1 MVTIETLVRKRFKGK
16 NLLVPVSCGDGVFKS
31 DADDVAADV
40 LHDVELGRLHL
51 RDVLVGDLTEARQV

>member
-1 MVTIETLVRKRFKGK
+1 MA
-16 NLLVPVSCGDGVFKS
+16 PVSCGDGVFKS

-51 RDVLVGDLTEARQV
+51 RDVLVGDLSEASQVKKLDCYQY